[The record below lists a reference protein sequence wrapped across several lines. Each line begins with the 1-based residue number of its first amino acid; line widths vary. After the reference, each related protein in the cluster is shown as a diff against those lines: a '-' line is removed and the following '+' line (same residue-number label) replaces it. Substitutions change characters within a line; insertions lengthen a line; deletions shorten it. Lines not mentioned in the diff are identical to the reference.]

1 MSIKISDTIME
12 GKNNMKIIGIILT
25 WNNLV
30 FFKYSLQQALD
41 FCDEVWVVEGCH
53 SKTYPWHSTDGTYEY
68 LRGYKHPKLKFVD
81 LDRINGRYDRVQC
94 FWRSHLSRESQYWKP
109 GNWVFQLDDDLFFFD
124 SDLVKVRE
132 AMKACK
138 APALEFN
145 MRYFIYNF
153 RLNFFQKSLD
163 LCYRI
168 TSDWDEKFIMK
179 GVGYP
184 RCRDGSKY
192 QTDYLEDIV
201 VHHFSYVKTPER
213 MAPRW
218 VMSVEKGTKGSIGRF
233 QAWIDVDLN
242 SGFPQLEKE
251 LDRIRPGVGL
261 NLYKGKHPEV
271 LDGHPWA
278 EIEDV
283 RRLK

>member
-1 MSIKISDTIME
+1 
-12 GKNNMKIIGIILT
+12 MKIIGIMLT
-25 WNNLV
+25 WNNLM
-30 FFKYSLQQALD
+30 FFECSLQQALD

-53 SKTYPWHSTDGTYEY
+53 SKTYPWRSTDGTYEY
-68 LRGYKHPKLKFVD
+68 LKSFKHPKLRFID
-81 LDRINGRYDRVQC
+81 GERIDGRYDEVQC
-94 FWRSHLSRESQYWKP
+94 FLRSKIPRKSRYWKP

-124 SDLVKVRE
+124 ADLIKIRE
-132 AMKACK
+132 AMKTCK

-153 RLNFFQKSLD
+153 KLNFLQKSLD

-168 TSDWDEKFIMK
+168 SDDFDEKFVMR

-192 QTDYLEDIV
+192 ETEYRKDII

-218 VMSVEKGTKGSIGRF
+218 VMSVEKGTSSSVGRF
-233 QAWIDVDLN
+233 QAWMDVELDMDFLL
-242 SGFPQLEKE
+242 LERE
-251 LDRIRPGVGL
+251 LDRIRSGWGL
-261 NLYKGKHPEV
+261 NVYRGKHPEV
-271 LDGHPWA
+271 LDGHPWKDV
-278 EIEDV
+278 EDV
-283 RRLK
+283 RRMK